1 MEGHNSFSIGL
12 NFPGKISFGGISSAK
27 EHQMSGIDSYK
38 ENVFVFIS
46 ERGGEERVI
55 MSIKPANESLY

>member
-12 NFPGKISFGGISSAK
+12 NFPGKISVGGISSAK
-27 EHQMSGIDSYK
+27 EHQMSGIESYK

-46 ERGGEERVI
+46 DRGEGGGEGDYEHQTR
-55 MSIKPANESLY
+55 K